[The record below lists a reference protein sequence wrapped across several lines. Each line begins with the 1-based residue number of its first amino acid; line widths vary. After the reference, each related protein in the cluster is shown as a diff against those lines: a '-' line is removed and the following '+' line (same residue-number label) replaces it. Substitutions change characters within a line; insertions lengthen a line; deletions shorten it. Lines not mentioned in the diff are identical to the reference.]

1 MDEAR
6 AIERFS
12 RSRIAMV
19 LTDPNQDDN
28 PIIYVNRAFEAM
40 TGYSRSAAIGRNCR
54 FLQGENTD
62 PKAVEVLRQAVDNC
76 TDVSVEILNYRAD
89 GVAFRNRLTISPI
102 EDNASKCAYFVG
114 LQLALEDDTDGT
126 ASNGAEDG
134 DDPEKPP
141 QRDPLD
147 DHLSEIQHRVKNH
160 LSMIVGMIRMQSR
173 SSGDTD
179 GFAALARRIE
189 SLQLLYEEMSLSDH
203 MNNRD
208 VIPLGTYLSRIVNSI
223 AHIDGRAGV
232 RVTTEIEAVDA
243 NTHDATQLGLVLSE
257 VVTNAFQHAF
267 EGRDVGLLEVRMTN
281 LSSGGIRLVIAD
293 DGIGM
298 PEDLTWPKPGSLGG
312 KIMQGLVDSL
322 DGKFDI
328 TRGVTGTIITIDV
341 PKITPNDS

>member
-1 MDEAR
+1 MDTQDISAMDESR

-19 LTDPNQDDN
+19 LTDPRQKDN

-54 FLQGENTD
+54 FLQGEKTD
-62 PKAVEVLRQAVDNC
+62 PKTVAQLRQAIKDC

-102 EDNASKCAYFVG
+102 EDHDSECAYFVG
-114 LQLALEDDTDGT
+114 LQLAVGQDTDK
-126 ASNGAEDG
+126 SEG
-134 DDPEKPP
+134 DAARQGDVV
-141 QRDPLD
+141 D

-173 SSGDTD
+173 KSGDAD

-267 EGRDVGLLEVRMTN
+267 EGRDVGLLEVRLTN
-281 LSSGGIRLVIAD
+281 LSSGGIRLVVAD

-298 PEDLTWPKPGSLGG
+298 PEGLTWPKPGSLGG

-328 TRGVTGTIITIDV
+328 TRGDTGTIITIDV